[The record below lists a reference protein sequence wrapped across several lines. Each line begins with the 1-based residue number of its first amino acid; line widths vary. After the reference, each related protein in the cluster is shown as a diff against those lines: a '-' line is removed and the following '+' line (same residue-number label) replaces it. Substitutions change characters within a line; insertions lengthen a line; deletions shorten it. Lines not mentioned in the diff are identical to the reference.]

1 MLNFIPSHTATFDD
15 LATFLVWYLD
25 NTGAH
30 EVHSYAYVDAAS
42 ESEACTMIRSMGID
56 AANVVPQGDA
66 NVWNRSVARRYY
78 AATGDVNA

>member
-1 MLNFIPSHTATFDD
+1 MIG

-42 ESEACTMIRSMGID
+42 ESEACAMIRAMGID
-56 AANVVPQGDA
+56 AANVVPQGTA
-66 NVWNRSVARRYY
+66 NAWNLSVARRYY
-78 AATGDVNA
+78 SATTEAIAS